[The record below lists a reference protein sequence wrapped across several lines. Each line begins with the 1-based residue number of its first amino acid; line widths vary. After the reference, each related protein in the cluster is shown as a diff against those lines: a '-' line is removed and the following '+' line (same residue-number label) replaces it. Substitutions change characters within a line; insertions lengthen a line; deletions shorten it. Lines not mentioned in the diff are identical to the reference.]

1 MFIAKCSLI
10 PRNEIYSFI
19 SPDRFKGRLKDKV
32 AFSTGA
38 GRGLGRAS
46 ALAFASAGASVACV
60 ARRQNDLDEI
70 VSEIKQRYGTP
81 GLAAPADVADP
92 AAAAAK
98 KVVAEV
104 EKHLGPVGILVNAA
118 GMTRYSPF
126 EAETSIDAW
135 WRVLEVNVRG
145 CVALMQAVLPSMKAR
160 RTGTIISVSSTS
172 GSLDISFNTAYA
184 TSKAAMIKFHQDL
197 DVEIRDRGIRSY
209 AGHPGSV
216 PTDLSKAD
224 GAVNM
229 EAMGKNPRMQ
239 EVMEKF
245 QEMEYQTPELSA
257 NTFVA
262 LGADEDAR
270 FLSGMHVDSQ
280 FDLGGMIEEAKKGE
294 GSRIV
299 KEKLY
304 HLKLDES

>member
-1 MFIAKCSLI
+1 M
-10 PRNEIYSFI
+10 
-19 SPDRFKGRLKDKV
+19 
-32 AFSTGA
+32 
-38 GRGLGRAS
+38 
-46 ALAFASAGASVACV
+46 
-60 ARRQNDLDEI
+60 
-70 VSEIKQRYGTP
+70 
-81 GLAAPADVADP
+81 
-92 AAAAAK
+92 
-98 KVVAEV
+98 
-104 EKHLGPVGILVNAA
+104 EKHLGPVDILVNAA

-145 CVALMQAVLPSMKAR
+145 CVALIQAVLPSMKAR
-160 RTGTIISVSSTS
+160 RTGTIISDSSTS
-172 GSLDISFNTAYA
+172 GSLDNLFNIAYA

-209 AGHPGSV
+209 AVHPGSV
-216 PTDLSKAD
+216 PTDLSKA

-239 EVMEKF
+239 EVMGKF
-245 QEMEYQTPELSA
+245 QEMEYQTPELSS

-262 LGADEDAR
+262 LSADEDAR
-270 FLSGMHVDSQ
+270 FLSGMYVALQ
-280 FDLGGMIEEAKKGE
+280 FDLGEVIEEAKKGE

-304 HLKLDES
+304 HLKLDEL